1 MEKNKIIAIVAILIV
16 ALAAIAAAVVLTSN
30 NGKDVSVTG
39 VSLDKTSIALDT
51 GSETRLTPTIS
62 PSDATNKNVIWKS
75 SNTSVATVSNGVVKA
90 VSAGSATITVTTD
103 DGSKTATCKV
113 TVSTPATTVSVTGV
127 ELDKSTMAI
136 TKGSSSSLTA
146 TVLPSNATNKNVTW
160 KSSNTSV
167 ATVSNGTVTGVSEG
181 TAVITVT
188 TDDGAKTATCNVTV
202 NKDYNGIVLGDI
214 GTYVPIYGNA
224 NNDLYIDGTDV
235 EMINSIIAGT
245 TKYNSTNMPFAD
257 ANLDGAID
265 SKDVEI
271 VRNIISRTPCEVFY
285 QDYYGDATPV
295 NFPLTNRNIAVTY
308 YQQAEAC
315 AILGVLDDVKVASK
329 AATVYGTMWPTLS
342 DGDTIEWGTTGS
354 SAITDDAVEK
364 FIANGVSLVVCTPR
378 TENHDLAVRLHS
390 ERNIDFI
397 QLWYNGNYC
406 LSTIQT
412 MGILMD
418 KEDKSRAY
426 MEYCN
431 KVSDLLT
438 SKITDTT
445 SKNFLVMD
453 KYYVDS
459 DKLELMANERHG
471 SYVLV
476 DKYLGNAY
484 YEDGTNQFGFVNHN
498 LEWLV
503 ANSDKFDYI
512 IFAKSGISGYAD
524 DQTTGTYYTQE
535 AYNADFESQIE
546 PFTKV
551 KAYKNGN
558 IVGSSYP
565 NIFGY
570 SAYAILPLIA
580 AQVYPDLISIDD
592 ARDLLQ
598 EWFDNYNVVDIDVT
612 TQGAVSYTGS
622 AYQTSYPKLNSISY
636 DDVTLGEIGTYVP
649 IYGNANNDL
658 FIDSTDVSMLN
669 SIIAGTT
676 KYNSTNMPF
685 ADANLDGT
693 IDSKDVEIVRNII
706 SRTPCE
712 VFYQDYYGDATPVN
726 FPLTNRNI
734 AVTYYQQAE
743 ACAILGVLDDIKVAS
758 KAATVYG
765 TMWPTLSDSDTIE
778 WGTTGSSAITDD
790 AVEKFIANGVSL
802 VVCTPRTE
810 NHDLAVRLHNE
821 QNIDFIQLW
830 YNGNYCLST
839 IQTMG
844 ILMDKED
851 KSRAYMEYCNEI
863 GDELKSKIGDANKDK
878 SILVIS
884 GYDASKDQ
892 ISILANERHG
902 SYVLINKYLGNCYY
916 EDGTNQFGFVY
927 HNVEWLV
934 ANSSKFDYIVF
945 CMSGNSGY
953 ADDQSTGT
961 YYTHETYNKAF
972 ETAISNF
979 EKTNA
984 YKNGNIV
991 GSEYPNTFGY
1001 SAYPLMKVIAA
1012 QIYPDEFTLEDALA
1026 DLQEWFDNYNV
1037 VSLDVNKD
1045 GAISY
1050 TGTEYKVSYPQMDI

>member
-1 MEKNKIIAIVAILIV
+1 MEKNKIIAIVAVLIV

-30 NGKDVSVTG
+30 NGSKDVSVTG
-39 VSLDKTSIALDT
+39 VSLNKASLDLDK
-51 GSETRLTPTIS
+51 GSEATLTPTVS
-62 PSDATNKNVIWKS
+62 PSDATNKNVTWKS

-103 DGSKTATCKV
+103 DGGKTATCKV
-113 TVSTPATTVSVTGV
+113 TVSNPNTTVSVTGV
-127 ELDKSTMAI
+127 ELDKSTIAI
-136 TKGSSSSLTA
+136 AKGSSSSLTA
-146 TVLPSNATNKNVTW
+146 TVSPSNATNKNVTW
-160 KSSNTSV
+160 KSSDTSV

-188 TDDGAKTATCNVTV
+188 TVDGAKNATCIVTV

-245 TKYNSTNMPFAD
+245 TKYS
-257 ANLDGAID
+257 
-265 SKDVEI
+265 
-271 VRNIISRTPCEVFY
+271 
-285 QDYYGDATPV
+285 
-295 NFPLTNRNIAVTY
+295 
-308 YQQAEAC
+308 
-315 AILGVLDDVKVASK
+315 
-329 AATVYGTMWPTLS
+329 
-342 DGDTIEWGTTGS
+342 
-354 SAITDDAVEK
+354 
-364 FIANGVSLVVCTPR
+364 
-378 TENHDLAVRLHS
+378 
-390 ERNIDFI
+390 
-397 QLWYNGNYC
+397 
-406 LSTIQT
+406 
-412 MGILMD
+412 
-418 KEDKSRAY
+418 
-426 MEYCN
+426 
-431 KVSDLLT
+431 
-438 SKITDTT
+438 
-445 SKNFLVMD
+445 
-453 KYYVDS
+453 
-459 DKLELMANERHG
+459 
-471 SYVLV
+471 
-476 DKYLGNAY
+476 
-484 YEDGTNQFGFVNHN
+484 
-498 LEWLV
+498 
-503 ANSDKFDYI
+503 
-512 IFAKSGISGYAD
+512 
-524 DQTTGTYYTQE
+524 
-535 AYNADFESQIE
+535 
-546 PFTKV
+546 
-551 KAYKNGN
+551 
-558 IVGSSYP
+558 
-565 NIFGY
+565 
-570 SAYAILPLIA
+570 
-580 AQVYPDLISIDD
+580 
-592 ARDLLQ
+592 
-598 EWFDNYNVVDIDVT
+598 
-612 TQGAVSYTGS
+612 
-622 AYQTSYPKLNSISY
+622 
-636 DDVTLGEIGTYVP
+636 
-649 IYGNANNDL
+649 
-658 FIDSTDVSMLN
+658 
-669 SIIAGTT
+669 
-676 KYNSTNMPF
+676 STNMPF

-743 ACAILGVLDDIKVAS
+743 ACAILGVLDDVKVAS

-851 KSRAYMEYCNEI
+851 KSRAYMEYCNRI
-863 GDELKSKIGDANKDK
+863 GDELKSKIGDSNKDK

-884 GYDASKDQ
+884 GYDATKDQ

-902 SYVLINKYLGNCYY
+902 SYVLINKFLGNCYY

-972 ETAISNF
+972 ETAISSF
-979 EKTNA
+979 EKTGA

-1012 QIYPDEFTLEDALA
+1012 QIYPDDFTLDDALT